1 MSINKKRMQELLG
14 IMDKALGE
22 LGHEVE
28 MLPEDNKPIPTPAV
42 PADQPTCLAIV
53 VGHDVKAQG
62 AVGVGA
68 LKGVTEY
75 EYNKDLAV
83 QIREK
88 LSQLDSNDQ
97 CEIFLRDG
105 VGITG
110 AYKNALEWIGKQ
122 GKPACLI
129 ELHYNA
135 FKPGHTVQ
143 GTETLYNDEKDQS
156 GLDERI
162 FATMVQKEMCAAFS
176 RSGKQDRGTKT
187 VSATEQ
193 ERGWQNLTR
202 TIAYPSVL
210 IEPFFGDQE
219 QDAKLAVERKGAL
232 AVGIA
237 KAFVDFMRK

>member
-1 MSINKKRMQELLG
+1 MGINKKRMQDLMGQMAKTMTELDAEIEG
-14 IMDKALGE
+14 
-22 LGHEVE
+22 
-28 MLPEDNKPIPTPAV
+28 LPEEVAPQPAPAV
-42 PADQPTCLAIV
+42 PADQATCLAIV
-53 VGHDVKAQG
+53 VGHDSKAQG
-62 AVGVGA
+62 AVGVGD

-75 EYNKDLAV
+75 EYNKDLAAR
-83 QIREK
+83 IKE
-88 LSQLDSNDQ
+88 QLGRIDANDQ

-110 AYKNALEWIGKQ
+110 AYKNALEWILKQ

-143 GTETLYNDEKDQS
+143 GTETLYNDEKDQA

-162 FATMVQKEMCAAFS
+162 FATMVQKEMCAALS

-202 TIAYPSVL
+202 TIVYPSVL
-210 IEPFFGDQE
+210 VEPFFGDQAD
-219 QDAKLAVERKGAL
+219 DAKLAVERKAAL
-232 AVGIA
+232 AMALA
-237 KAFVDFMRK
+237 KAFVTFMRK